1 MYELSSGYLRDNFGM
16 RVSVFMYQKRD
27 VLMNRRSKT
36 IEQRNREIYE
46 DYCARIRNG
55 FIRKTRMV
63 ALL

>member
-1 MYELSSGYLRDNFGM
+1 
-16 RVSVFMYQKRD
+16 
-27 VLMNRRSKT
+27 MNRRSKT

-46 DYCARIRNG
+46 DYCTRIRNG